1 MAARNTINKV
11 ESPALP
17 IPPERNILRTYLDDL
32 NNILRLFFNRLANNV
47 NLLTGEYGGQF
58 IEKPNAVFYS
68 TVDQN
73 AAVVNTAY
81 PLEFENTYLGEAISI
96 EGTPKTRITPTYSGI
111 YNFQILVQLTSS
123 TAASKELSL
132 WIRRSGVDIG
142 NTAQEHI
149 IAGSGGV
156 DDFTY
161 NFNIDVSAG
170 QYIELMWS
178 TDTLSVVVDARPASS
193 PRPAIP
199 STVATVTFVSAL
211 PETLPTPP

>member
-17 IPPERNILRTYLDDL
+17 IPPERNTLRTYLDDL

-58 IEKPNAVFYS
+58 IEKPNAVFFS
-68 TVDQN
+68 TVDQT
-73 AAVVNTAY
+73 ATAINTAY
-81 PLEFENTYLGEAISI
+81 PLEFENTYLSEAISI
-96 EGTPKTRITPTYSGI
+96 EGTPKTRITPTYSGV
-111 YNFQILVQLTSS
+111 YNFQIS
-123 TAASKELSL
+123 AELSSNSASSKVVDL

-142 NTAQEHI
+142 NTAKEHI
-149 IAGSGGV
+149 LSGSGGI
-156 DDFTY
+156 DDFNY

-170 QYIELMWS
+170 QYIELMWA
-178 TDTLSVVVDARPASS
+178 TDDTDAIINYQAASS

>member
-1 MAARNTINKV
+1 VAARDSINKV
-11 ESPALP
+11 EAPALP

-58 IEKPNAVFYS
+58 IEKPNAVFFS
-68 TVDQN
+68 TVDQT
-73 AAVVNTAY
+73 AASTGTAY
-81 PLEFENTYLGEAISI
+81 ALQFENTYLGEAISI
-96 EGTPKTRITPTYSGI
+96 TGTPKTRITPTYSGI
-111 YNFQILVQLTSS
+111 YNFQVSAELFSNS
-123 TAASKELSL
+123 ANSKVVDL

-142 NTAQEHI
+142 NTAKEHI
-149 IAGSGGV
+149 LSGSGGI
-156 DDFTY
+156 DDFNY

-170 QYIELMWS
+170 QYIEMMWA
-178 TDTLSVVVDARPASS
+178 TDDTNITINYQAASS

-199 STVATVTFVSAL
+199 STIVTVTFVSAL